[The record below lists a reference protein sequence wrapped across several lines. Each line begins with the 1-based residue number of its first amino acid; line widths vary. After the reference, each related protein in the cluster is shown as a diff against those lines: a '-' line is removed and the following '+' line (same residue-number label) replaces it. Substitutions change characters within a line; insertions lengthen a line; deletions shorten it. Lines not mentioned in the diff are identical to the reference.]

1 MTEVS
6 GCAGDD
12 SEFRGITDVLTKTR
26 IALFRKYLLHYHV
39 SGRETRVG
47 FD

>member
-6 GCAGDD
+6 GCACDD
-12 SEFRGITDVLTKTR
+12 SEFRGITDILTKTR
-26 IALFRKYLLHYHV
+26 FVLFRKYLLRYHV